1 MEISTL
7 DISDFHRCKILW
19 NIDSQKQLAERFL
32 KDLKSGNR
40 ETYIC
45 KENDRLIA
53 EISLVKDMNDC
64 DYTIPDRRV
73 YVSHLIV
80 RKDCRRKGIG
90 KQLLTFVTEK
100 AKEAGYS
107 EMTVGVDLNNLPA
120 ISLYTKCGFNQ
131 ILLFDQDA
139 QGPYF
144 KLLKTI
150 S

>member
-1 MEISTL
+1 MEICKL
-7 DISDFHRCKILW
+7 EPNDFRQCKALW
-19 NIDSQKQLAERFL
+19 NIDSQKQLAQRFL
-32 KDLKSGNR
+32 RELESGNR
-40 ETYIC
+40 ETYLC
-45 KENDRLIA
+45 RENNRLIA
-53 EISLVKDMNDC
+53 EISLVKDMHDS

-80 RKDCRRKGIG
+80 RKDYRRRGIG
-90 KQLLTFVTEK
+90 QALVGFMTEK

-120 ISLYTKCGFNQ
+120 LRLYTKCGFNQ

-144 KLLKTI
+144 KLLKPI
-150 S
+150 